1 MIGKEDDM
9 SEYDLIIVGAGPA
22 GLSLAARLAEAPLR
36 IALIDKTPAP
46 ALADPAY
53 DGREIA
59 LTRASIERLR
69 TLGAWQRL
77 GAEDSAPLARAE
89 VLDGASSY
97 VLPFTDRRRREP
109 LGALVS
115 NAALRRTLF
124 ECVQEQQNCDLV
136 LGATAR
142 IADIDG
148 TCARVAL
155 HNDRTLAGKLIVAAD
170 TRFSNLRQSQGIGAH
185 MVDFG
190 RTMLVCRVRHTR
202 AHNSIATEWFAN
214 GQTIAMLPL
223 LDRQSSFV
231 LTLDAMEMADLKRLS
246 AKALARE
253 IERRTQRRWGDIALS
268 SEPSYYPLVAVYADR
283 FAAPRFA
290 LLGDAAV
297 GMHPV
302 TAHGFNFGLRGAF
315 VLGRE
320 ILAANRNGRDLGA
333 IQGLRRYEQEHRRAT
348 LPLFAATNAIAK
360 LYADERRLARLARGA
375 GLRLMNLA
383 PGARRLVESSL
394 SGAHA

>member
-148 TCARVAL
+148 TCASVAL
-155 HNDRTLAGKLIVAAD
+155 DNDRTLAGKLIVAAD

-315 VLGRE
+315 ILGRE

>member
-1 MIGKEDDM
+1 M

>member
-1 MIGKEDDM
+1 M

-315 VLGRE
+315 VLGSE

>member
-59 LTRASIERLR
+59 LTRASIKRLR

>member
-1 MIGKEDDM
+1 M

-148 TCARVAL
+148 TCASVAL
-155 HNDRTLAGKLIVAAD
+155 DNDRTLAGKLIVAAD
-170 TRFSNLRQSQGIGAH
+170 TRFSNLRQRQGIGAH

-268 SEPSYYPLVAVYADR
+268 SEPCYYPLVAVYADR

-383 PGARRLVESSL
+383 PGARRLVESGL

>member
-185 MVDFG
+185 RVDFG

>member
-1 MIGKEDDM
+1 M

-36 IALIDKTPAP
+36 VALIDKTPAP

-148 TCARVAL
+148 TCASVAL
-155 HNDRTLAGKLIVAAD
+155 DNDRTLAGKLIVAAD

-268 SEPSYYPLVAVYADR
+268 SEPCYYPLVAVYADR

>member
-1 MIGKEDDM
+1 M

-148 TCARVAL
+148 TCASVAL
-155 HNDRTLAGKLIVAAD
+155 DNDRTLAGKLIVAAD

-315 VLGRE
+315 ILGRE